1 MSLFNWNKNKIILH
15 EKVWKD
21 HDFLRLT
28 CIFLIFLKNVL
39 LMNTRV
45 SHQKACSHHLNNI
58 TKAITKA
65 TKAVSEVFYK
75 KTVLKNLQFS
85 K

>member
-1 MSLFNWNKNKIILH
+1 
-15 EKVWKD
+15 
-21 HDFLRLT
+21 
-28 CIFLIFLKNVL
+28 
-39 LMNTRV
+39 MNTRV

-58 TKAITKA
+58 TKAITKG